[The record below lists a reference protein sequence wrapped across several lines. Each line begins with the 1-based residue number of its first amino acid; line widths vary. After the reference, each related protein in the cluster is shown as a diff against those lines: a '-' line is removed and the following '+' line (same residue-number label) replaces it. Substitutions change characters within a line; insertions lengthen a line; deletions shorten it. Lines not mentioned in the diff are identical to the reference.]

1 MYQSVFVFFFSAL
14 SLCFSGI
21 LCFSYCSFGTV
32 YNELTFNII
41 SLHLFL
47 SIRIIY
53 FVKVFKV
60 KSFLLKFLIPLF
72 AYEVVKW
79 IIWAQK
85 SKKKSVYI
93 VYRVFV
99 LLGKNEIM
107 QFSLVELQSG

>member
-1 MYQSVFVFFFSAL
+1 MYQSVFVFFFFSAL

-41 SLHLFL
+41 SLDLFL

-79 IIWAQK
+79 IIWTQK
-85 SKKKSVYI
+85 FKTKKYVYI
-93 VYRVFV
+93 KAATRGV
-99 LLGKNEIM
+99 L
-107 QFSLVELQSG
+107 